1 MRKLVFLLSIFLYAF
16 AMFSCKNDGIV
27 VTLKVLN
34 ANGNYESFK
43 IKKFEEGEKLVD
55 RITQPADNAT
65 DELKALYNE
74 KDKTLYNDII
84 KSVTLKNDYKYED
97 NVVFTVGTV
106 LVFTGWQ
113 DKKQGE
119 TDSTVW
125 NVNTELNKNITVY
138 AHYEELVLQPVS
150 LEISLADC
158 NFAYVEETDKFVSN
172 VGAADDERDSQFK
185 ATVTLTG
192 ATFKNI
198 TKEAAAGMI
207 SVSGVEQDNRSI
219 AVDENIEN
227 GVDAFSF
234 TVTFTA
240 IEPPDEETTVNGGI
254 TVTVNPENLN
264 IVNGYISSAENIEK
278 EVSFSVTYGARPLV
292 TMVLLSSQQLV
303 YNESE
308 DVYVKDIT
316 ADAVGVEAEV
326 TFGWYVKFVKV
337 VGLEP
342 ETRENILDL
351 DIDNLTFTTHS
362 PVLKVGDED
371 YTVVELIQ
379 NPEESYA
386 TDPTAVSVTQSNGR
400 FPAFHASWSVHGVDS
415 SEGDVVKSGTV
426 RIIFPGSAL
435 VPQEGY
441 RIPESFVAEYKYKII
456 HRQKS

>member
-278 EVSFSVTYGARPLV
+278 EVSFSVVYGAETLV
-292 TMVLLSSQQLV
+292 IMQLLNV
-303 YNESE
+303 GTNIEYDESE
-308 DVYVKDIT
+308 DVWVKDIKPDT
-316 ADAVGVEAEV
+316 TG
-326 TFGWYVKFVKV
+326 FGAIDSMQWYVKFVKDPNV
-337 VGLEP
+337 
-342 ETRENILDL
+342 LDADNNFVL
-351 DIDNLTFTTHS
+351 DMDNLTFTSNS
-362 PVLKVGDED
+362 PILKVGDED
-371 YTVVELIQ
+371 YTVVELNQ
-379 NPEESYA
+379 NPEESY
-386 TDPTAVSVTQSNGR
+386 TTECTLSVSQIQNR
-400 FPAFHASWSVHGVDS
+400 FPIFRIDWPDPQIDK
-415 SEGDVVKSGTV
+415 SESDVIKSGMV
-426 RIIFPGSAL
+426 KIRFPGKAL
-435 VPQEGY
+435 VPQPGY
-441 RIPESFVAEYKYKII
+441 RIPETFEVDYKYRII
-456 HRQKS
+456 NRQKT